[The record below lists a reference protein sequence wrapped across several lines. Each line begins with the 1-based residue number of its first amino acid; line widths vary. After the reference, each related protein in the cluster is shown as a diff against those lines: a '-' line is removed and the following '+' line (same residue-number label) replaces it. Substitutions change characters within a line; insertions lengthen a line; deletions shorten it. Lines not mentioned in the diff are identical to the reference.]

1 MMDLSRDDI
10 VFLIQQFVFSRRDR
24 QVIYDRLIDGLTFD
38 ELAFKHSLSVRQIKN
53 IVRKNKEIVFGHVDR
68 LHK

>member
-24 QVIYDRLIDGLTFD
+24 QVIYDRLIDGLTF
-38 ELAFKHSLSVRQIKN
+38 EQLGEKHGMSVRQIKN

>member
-10 VFLIQQFVFSRRDR
+10 VYLIQQFVFSKRDR

-38 ELAFKHSLSVRQIKN
+38 QLSAKHDLSVRQVKN
-53 IVRKNKEIVFGHVDR
+53 IFRKNKDIVFSHVDR
-68 LHK
+68 LP

>member
-10 VFLIQQFVFSRRDR
+10 VYLIQQFVFSRRDR
-24 QVIYDRLIDGLTFD
+24 QVIYDRLIDGLTF
-38 ELAFKHSLSVRQIKN
+38 EQLGEKHGMSVRQIKN